1 VSSTPRD
8 RLVAAVTALC
18 GHGPLKDRLA
28 VAWSSQLE
36 SLDPLLLPE
45 NVRAEFI
52 LLGALLHSARA
63 LPGDT
68 VVRASVRKLSHVEA
82 GQCADFIVRALAC
95 TVAHATQSALE
106 QEVARDAEVAREGEA
121 SRVPALRIAG
131 AG

>member
-1 VSSTPRD
+1 MSSTPQD
-8 RLVAAVTALC
+8 RLVAAVAALC

-28 VAWSSQLE
+28 VAWSTHLE

-45 NVRAEFI
+45 DVRAEFI

-82 GQCADFIVRALAC
+82 GQCADFIARALAS

-106 QEVARDAEVAREGEA
+106 ERAARAADMAREDDG
-121 SRVPALRIAG
+121 SRMPALRIAG